1 MKPRIPNSTEKEASL
16 LAEYYQSGDLS
27 LLGDL
32 YEPYMHLVYGLCL
45 KYLKDQAK
53 SEDAV
58 MQIFESL
65 IKKLRIHR
73 VDNFKSWLYSVAR
86 NHCLMQLRASGKDPV
101 FLDDNFMEFSEIQH
115 QDKDEDLREDQLRLM
130 EKCIGEL
137 NPEQQQAVRLFYL
150 DEKCYKDIV
159 EITGFDL
166 KKVKSYIQ
174 NGRRNLKI
182 CMERNL

>member
-1 MKPRIPNSTEKEASL
+1 MKPLITPSKDREAEL
-16 LAEYYQSGDLS
+16 LADYYQSGDLE
-27 LLGDL
+27 LLGNL
-32 YEPYMHLVYGLCL
+32 YQPYMHLIYGLSL
-45 KYLKDQAK
+45 KYLKDSAK

-58 MQIFESL
+58 MQIFELL
-65 IKKLRIHR
+65 IKKLRVHK

-86 NHCLMQLRASGKDPV
+86 NHCLMQLRASGKDV
-101 FLDDNFMEFSEIQH
+101 VIIDDDFMESLDIKH
-115 QDKDEDLREDQLRLM
+115 QDNDSDLQEEKLQLL

-137 NPEQQQAVRLFYL
+137 NIEQQQCIRLFYL

-159 EITGFDL
+159 EITGFEM

-182 CMERNL
+182 CIEKNS

>member
-1 MKPRIPNSTEKEASL
+1 MVTYQKEKEADL
-16 LAEYYQSGDLS
+16 LAEYYQSGDLE
-27 LLGDL
+27 LLGKL

-65 IKKLRIHR
+65 IKKLRIHQ

-86 NHCLMQLRASGKDPV
+86 NHCLMQLRASGKDIV
-101 FLDDNFMEFSEIQH
+101 FIDDNFMESAEVLH
-115 QDKDEDLREDQLRLM
+115 QDNDKEEQEEQLKLL
-130 EKCIGEL
+130 EKCIAGL
-137 NPEQQQAVRLFYL
+137 SPEQQQSVRLFYL
-150 DEKCYKDIV
+150 EEKCYKDIV
-159 EITGFDL
+159 EITGFEL

-182 CMERNL
+182 CMERNS